1 MPRYFFHVF
10 DDTEF
15 VEDHHGVELS
25 DAAEAKRELL
35 RPGARIA
42 LHDAAGNML
51 DEQWVVRPVRGF

>member
-35 RPGARIA
+35 RLIH
-42 LHDAAGNML
+42 LVD
-51 DEQWVVRPVRGF
+51 